1 MRDDFATSA
10 WADLSPNFYA
20 DIAQVL
26 DKVHFAFER
35 LAAIEFAAPWHETE
49 RPQGTRQRAA

>member
-10 WADLSPNFYA
+10 WAELSPHFFS
-20 DIAQVL
+20 DIAEAL

-35 LAAIEFAAPWHETE
+35 LAAIEFAAPWHETD
-49 RPQGTRQRAA
+49 GVTHSRQRAA

>member
-10 WADLSPNFYA
+10 WADHSPHFYA

-35 LAAIEFAAPWHETE
+35 LAAIEFAAPWHEAD
-49 RPQGTRQRAA
+49 GAASTRRAA

>member
-10 WADLSPNFYA
+10 WADLSPHFYA
-20 DIAQVL
+20 DIAAIL

-35 LAAIEFAAPWHETE
+35 LAAIEFAAPWHETD
-49 RPQGTRQRAA
+49 GAAHNRQRAA

>member
-35 LAAIEFAAPWHETE
+35 LAAIEFAAPWHEAD
-49 RPQGTRQRAA
+49 GAAHSRQRAA